1 MNRND
6 TNDPVGD
13 VFEVSKS
20 SDIDFG
26 MKRPRSL
33 EAIRLDLKRR
43 RREMRRR
50 QQEREM
56 EHERELRRRMLAARK
71 EWEDHVQ

>member
-71 EWEDHVQ
+71 KWEDHVH